1 VKELISAS
9 RGASSISAISGEGES
24 TGDMGPP
31 TKPRLVPFTPS
42 NRVPVPQV
50 PKAIGIDLPLTDG
63 AANTG
68 FVGNR
73 ITSQRAK
80 VCKVDSKDVIV
91 EEGSMIKPSG
101 TSDELSMGM
110 HYVRS
115 LGADQLTVHS
125 AAQSATTGGS
135 SAARLQGPAGPRS
148 PALSNVRSSFTSLES
163 SHLGNK
169 SGTDADVT
177 KVVVRAGERFKFR
190 LSVPSGSPDAR
201 KETKG
206 YSVKMTSGQP
216 LPKFMQADLSEINTR
231 GVLELSG
238 VPALRDMGEVT
249 VGVYTEKEGICI
261 ARAIVEVVGKR

>member
-1 VKELISAS
+1 
-9 RGASSISAISGEGES
+9 
-24 TGDMGPP
+24 MGPP

-50 PKAIGIDLPLTDG
+50 PQAIGIDLPLPDG
-63 AANTG
+63 ANTG

-125 AAQSATTGGS
+125 AAQSAAKGGS
-135 SAARLQGPAGPRS
+135 SAARVQGPAGPRS

-216 LPKFMQADLSEINTR
+216 LPKFMQADLSGINTR

-238 VPALRDMGEVT
+238 VPALRDMGEVA
-249 VGVYTEKEGICI
+249 VGVYTEGICI
-261 ARAIVEVVGKR
+261 ARAFVEVVGKR

>member
-1 VKELISAS
+1 
-9 RGASSISAISGEGES
+9 
-24 TGDMGPP
+24 MGPP

-42 NRVPVPQV
+42 TRVPVPQV
-50 PKAIGIDLPLTDG
+50 PQAISIGLPLPDG
-63 AANTG
+63 ATNTG

-73 ITSQRAK
+73 ITSQRAR

-91 EEGSMIKPSG
+91 EEGSMIKSSG

-125 AAQSATTGGS
+125 AAAHAVTKGASSAT
-135 SAARLQGPAGPRS
+135 RVPGPAGPRS

-163 SHLGNK
+163 SHQGNK

-190 LSVPSGSPDAR
+190 LSVPSGSQDAAAR

-206 YSVKMTSGQP
+206 YCVKMTSGQP
-216 LPKFMQADLSEINTR
+216 LPKFMQADLSGVTTR

-238 VPALRDMGEVT
+238 VPALRDMGEVA
-249 VGVYTEKEGICI
+249 VGVFTEKEGICV
-261 ARAIVEVVGKR
+261 ARAFVEVVGKR